1 MKISYYPGC
10 TLKTKAKNLEEAAV
24 ASMAA
29 LGIELEELPR
39 WNCCGA
45 VHSLADDDLIH
56 HVAPVRD
63 LVRAMENGSDKV
75 VTLCSMC
82 YNTLA
87 RANLL
92 MRQDEVKRK
101 TINDFMNEEKD
112 YHGEV
117 EVLHFLTFLRDQVG
131 FDALRSKVKIPLNG
145 LKVATYYGCTLVRPR
160 NVSIEPAGDR
170 QLMKDFLE
178 ALGATP
184 VDFPDAT
191 LCCGSYQILSN
202 PQAAMDVVAGIL
214 ESASGA
220 GAEAVI
226 LSCPLCE
233 YNLAKKQEELVKN
246 GKIPGKVPVFYF
258 TQLLAV
264 ALGLGRES
272 CRFDLNE
279 KSAVEFL
286 EAKNVPAAAA
296 VSPQAAV
303 PGPI

>member
-10 TLKTKAKNLEEAAV
+10 TLKTKARNLEDAAV

-29 LGIELEELPR
+29 LGVDFQELER

-63 LVRAMENGSDKV
+63 LVRAMDQGSDKV

-101 TINDFMNEEKD
+101 TINDFMSEEKD

-117 EVLHFLTFLRDQVG
+117 EVLHFLNFLRDHVG
-131 FDALRSKVKIPLNG
+131 FDKVRERVKVPLNG
-145 LKVATYYGCTLVRPR
+145 LKVATYYGCTLVRPG
-160 NVSIEPAGDR
+160 NVAIEPPADR
-170 QLMKDFLE
+170 KLMAEFLE
-178 ALGATP
+178 AIWASP
-184 VDFPDAT
+184 VDFADAT
-191 LCCGSYQILSN
+191 TCCGSYQVLAN
-202 PQAAMDVVAGIL
+202 PDAALDVAARIL
-214 ESASGA
+214 ESATRA
-220 GAEAVI
+220 GAEAVV

-233 YNLAKKQEELVKN
+233 YSLARKQDELLQKN
-246 GKIPGKVPVFYF
+246 KISKEVPVFYF
-258 TQLLAV
+258 TQLLAA
-264 ALGLGRES
+264 ALGLGSEA
-272 CRFDLNE
+272 CRFDLSPRCSVE
-279 KSAVEFL
+279 LLKS
-286 EAKNVPAAAA
+286 KNYPIDAA
-296 VSPQAAV
+296 VV
-303 PGPI
+303 GV

>member
-29 LGIELEELPR
+29 LGIEFEELSR

-63 LVRAMENGSDKV
+63 LVRAMEQGSDTV

-87 RANLL
+87 RANML
-92 MRQDEVKRK
+92 MRRDETKRK
-101 TINDFMNEEKD
+101 TINDFMSEEKD

-131 FDALRSKVKIPLNG
+131 FDALRAKVKIPLNG
-145 LKVATYYGCTLVRPR
+145 LKMATYYGCTLVRPR
-160 NVSIEPAGDR
+160 DVSIEPTGDR

-202 PQAAMDVVAGIL
+202 PEAVLDVVSGIL
-214 ESASGA
+214 GSAVSA
-220 GAEAVI
+220 GADALI

-233 YNLAKKQEELVKN
+233 YNLAKKQEHLLEN
-246 GKIPGKVPVFYF
+246 NKIAKKIPVFYF

-264 ALGLGRES
+264 ALGLGGET

-286 EAKNVPAAAA
+286 KAKNVPVAAA
-296 VSPQAAV
+296 V
-303 PGPI
+303 